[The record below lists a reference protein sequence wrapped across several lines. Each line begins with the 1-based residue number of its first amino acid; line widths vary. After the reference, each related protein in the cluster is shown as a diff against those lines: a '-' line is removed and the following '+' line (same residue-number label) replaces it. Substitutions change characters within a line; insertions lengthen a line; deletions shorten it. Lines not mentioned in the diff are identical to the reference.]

1 MEVKFAIDTNR
12 YSDFARNVPDV
23 VGLFVNA
30 EAILVPFVV
39 IAELRAGFKCGTVSR
54 RNEAALVRFLN
65 NNRVSV
71 LYPDDGTS
79 RAYAELYAELRMRG
93 TPVPTNDLWIAALV
107 LQHNLPLAT
116 RDRHFELIPQ
126 LSRI

>member
-1 MEVKFAIDTNR
+1 VKFAIDTNR

-23 VGLFVNA
+23 VELFVNA

-39 IAELRAGFKCGTVSR
+39 IAELRAGFKCGTVSQ

-93 TPVPTNDLWIAALV
+93 TPVPTNDLWIAALA
-107 LQHNLPLAT
+107 LQHNLPQAT
-116 RDRHFELIPQ
+116 RDGHFELIPQ